1 MAFPRLKNVQKALA
15 FSRLAAASIALVVM
29 PEVVPVQAKTTLWA
43 HNGSIVELVHDGK
56 LRRFY
61 YNEPRDVLV
70 QAGVRPGTLLFS
82 GESTGSRYSGTAY
95 FFNPRCGKGSYDVSG
110 PILDN
115 SQRLVLQGRAPR
127 LGEDCRVR
135 GYFTDR
141 LEFTFLREQ
150 DDALQENSVPKAPSS
165 NSSAEESSG
174 TGFFVA
180 KSAVLTNNHVTEG
193 CSTLTLSVP
202 GTLPISGRLV
212 ATDANNDLALIIA
225 IRGSNDN
232 TLIREPF
239 VIPRFRARARVR
251 VGESAFAFGY
261 PLPGLL
267 STSGNFTSGSISSLA
282 GLADDVNKLQISTP
296 VQPGNSGGPLLD
308 SFGNVIGVVVGKLNA
323 GRVAR
328 ITDDIPQNV
337 NFAIKANVAIS
348 FLEANNV
355 EVTASSTDT
364 ASAKL
369 VPLEPSEVAARAK
382 QFSVQVICRRAK

>member
-1 MAFPRLKNVQKALA
+1 
-15 FSRLAAASIALVVM
+15 
-29 PEVVPVQAKTTLWA
+29 
-43 HNGSIVELVHDGK
+43 
-56 LRRFY
+56 
-61 YNEPRDVLV
+61 
-70 QAGVRPGTLLFS
+70 
-82 GESTGSRYSGTAY
+82 
-95 FFNPRCGKGSYDVSG
+95 
-110 PILDN
+110 
-115 SQRLVLQGRAPR
+115 
-127 LGEDCRVR
+127 
-135 GYFTDR
+135 

-150 DDALQENSVPKAPSS
+150 DDAVQENSVPKAPPS
-165 NSSAEESSG
+165 NSSPEDSSG

-180 KSAVLTNNHVTEG
+180 KNAVLTNNHVTEG

-225 IRGSNDN
+225 ISGSNDN
-232 TLIREPF
+232 TLMRQPSE
-239 VIPRFRARARVR
+239 IPRFRGRVR
-251 VGESAFAFGY
+251 VGESAFAYGY

-296 VQPGNSGGPLLD
+296 VQPGNSGGALLD

-364 ASAKL
+364 ASAKV

-382 QFSVQVICRRAK
+382 QFSVQVICRRVK